1 MASPMK
7 EIGKSISGAFGA
19 TTAIIQGASE
29 IATSVA
35 GTTVKLVD
43 GLGDTTGN
51 LVEVSTNYSKELV
64 LDSNHGLKKA
74 VMVNDAKG
82 KALEAVLAD
91 KNILNQLAQAE
102 ADSLVRDIFDD
113 YDLPNVDVPTMKTRT
128 QTTETAEETSPQ
140 Q

>member
-1 MASPMK
+1 MK

-19 TTAIIQGASE
+19 TTAIIQGASD

-43 GLGDTTGN
+43 GLGDTTSN
-51 LVEVSTNYSKELV
+51 LVEVSTNYSEELV

-74 VMVNDAKG
+74 QMINEAKG
-82 KALEAVLAD
+82 RALEAVLD
-91 KNILNQLAQAE
+91 DETILNQLAQAE
-102 ADSLVRDIFDD
+102 ANSLVRDVFED
-113 YDLPNVDVPTMKTRT
+113 YDLPAVDVPTMRPRTR
-128 QTTETAEETSPQ
+128 TTETAEETSPQ